1 MSEKGRKQMRPFI
14 ITMAFVLFLTAC
26 SGGDTIEGSPEA
38 SDGELTLS
46 DFIPGAVEFN
56 EANAEQQWAQQERA
70 AQDKIAACMA
80 EQGFEYIPYIP
91 NQDQMGFSGPD
102 TEEEFVAQYGFG
114 IATMI
119 LEDRQFD
126 EEAMEEEIAKD
137 PNFAIT
143 EAMSQAER
151 EAYEA
156 ALWGAQPDIDFE
168 TLTEEEIQAAYES
181 FEPTGCQST
190 AYEDMFDQG
199 AAMAFY
205 EQFGPM
211 MEDIYGSVESDPR
224 IVEMEG
230 KWSSCMAEKG
240 YEFTDRNDIEVF
252 FLRRLEEVG
261 AITDLEIDSEGMGFG
276 YGYGGGEIE
285 PGGPIEAAVKEIA
298 AEEIAM
304 AKVSLACSADQE
316 KVWQEV
322 YQEAE
327 QRFIQENL
335 AELEQFK
342 KDNP

>member
-1 MSEKGRKQMRPFI
+1 MRRLI

-26 SGGDTIEGSPEA
+26 SGGSTNADSPEA

-46 DFIPGAVEFN
+46 DFIPGAVDFDQ
-56 EANAEQQWAQQERA
+56 ANAEQQYLQQERA

-80 EQGFEYIPYIP
+80 EQGFEYIPYVQ
-91 NQDQMGFSGPD
+91 NQDQGGFSGPD
-102 TEEEFVAQYGFG
+102 SEKEFVEQYGFG

-119 LEDRQFD
+119 LEDQQFD
-126 EEAMEEEIAKD
+126 EEDYEAERAKD

-143 EAMSQAER
+143 EAMLPEER

-156 ALWGAQPDIDFE
+156 ALWGQQPDIDFE
-168 TLTEEEIQAAYES
+168 SMTEDEIQAAYES
-181 FEPTGCQST
+181 FEPTGCQNT

-224 IVEMEG
+224 IVELES
-230 KWSSCMAEKG
+230 KWSTCMAESG
-240 YEFTDRNDIEVF
+240 YEFSARQDVEVF

-261 AITDLEIDSEGMGFG
+261 AITDLEIDSEGMG
-276 YGYGGGEIE
+276 YGYGGAEIE

-304 AKVSLACSADQE
+304 AKVSLSCSADQE
-316 KVWQEV
+316 KVFQEV